1 MAIGNLLLAVYLL
14 LVGVV
19 MLFGVAIPN
28 WVLGLSAFVAGIF
41 LLVDGYG
48 LVKR

>member
-1 MAIGNLLLAVYLL
+1 MALGNVLLAVYLI

-19 MLFGVAIPN
+19 SLFGVAIPN
-28 WVLGLSAFVAGIF
+28 WVLGLTAFVAGIL